1 MFLEKINTPSDLKK
15 LEIDELKVL
24 AQEMRDYLLTVL
36 SEHPGHFAPN
46 FGTVEL
52 AVALHAVFDTPA
64 R

>member
-1 MFLEKINTPSDLKK
+1 MFLEKINSPADLKK

-24 AQEMRDYLLTVL
+24 AEEMRAYLLKVL

-52 AVALHAVFDTPA
+52 AIALHTVFDTHPG
-64 R
+64 